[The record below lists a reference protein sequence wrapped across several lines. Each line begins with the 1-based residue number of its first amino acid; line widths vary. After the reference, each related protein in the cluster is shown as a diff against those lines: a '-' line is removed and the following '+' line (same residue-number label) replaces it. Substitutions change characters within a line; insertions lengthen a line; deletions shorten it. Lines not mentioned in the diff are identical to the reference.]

1 MNCLCCVFSL
11 VLRVPLAKRSGVN
24 ETKPKEKKIQ
34 LLTLP
39 NIILLYTISIHG

>member
-1 MNCLCCVFSL
+1 MNCLCCVCSL

-39 NIILLYTISIHG
+39 NIILLYTISFHG